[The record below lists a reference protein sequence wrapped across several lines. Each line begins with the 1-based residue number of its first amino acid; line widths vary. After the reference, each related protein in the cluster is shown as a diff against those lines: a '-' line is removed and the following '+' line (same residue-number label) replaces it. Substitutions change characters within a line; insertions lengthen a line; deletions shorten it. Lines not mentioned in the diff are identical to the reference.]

1 MEDAQ
6 RLPLSKLVLTGERH
20 YTRNDDIRQ
29 SILALGEPG
38 TFMTQDVNI
47 IQTQIEQRLPWIKQ
61 VSVRK
66 QWPDE
71 LKIHLV
77 EYVPIAR
84 WNDQHMVD
92 AEGNTFS
99 VPPDRTSKQVLPML
113 YGPEGSANEVLQ
125 GYREMGQMLA
135 KDRFTLKEAAM
146 TARRSWQLTLNNDIK
161 LNLGRGDTMKRLA
174 RFVEL
179 YPVLQQQAQTDGKR
193 ISYVD
198 LRYDSGAAV
207 GWAPLPPEESTQ
219 QQIRHRQNNNDQG
232 DGQKT
237 GSRLG
242 DWYREGCRFSRGS
255 SARRYGQ
262 YHWRGQ
268 LPSRGMDK
276 GGVNDLESVVKCV
289 QRAIDQAELMADC
302 QISSV
307 YLALSGKHIS
317 CQNEIGMVPISEEEV
332 TQEDVENVVHTAK
345 SVRVRDEH
353 RVLHVIPQEYAID
366 YQEGIKNPVGLS
378 GVRMQAKV
386 HLITCHNDMAK
397 NIVKAVERCGLKVD
411 QLIFAGLASS
421 YSVLTEDERE
431 LGVCVV
437 DIGGGTM
444 DIAVYTGGA
453 LRHTKVIPYAGNVV
467 TSDIAYAFGTPPSDA
482 EAIKVRHGCAL
493 GSIVG
498 KDESVEVPSVGGRP
512 PRSLQRQTLAE
523 VIEPRYTELLNLVN
537 EEILQ
542 LQEKLRQQG
551 VKHHL
556 AAGIVLTGGAAQIEG
571 LAACA
576 QRVFHTQVR
585 IGAPLN
591 ITGLTDYAQEPYYST
606 AVGLLHYGKESHL
619 NGEAEVEKRVT
630 ASVGSWIKRLNS
642 WLRKEF

>member
-1 MEDAQ
+1 MSQAALNTRNSEEEVSSRRNNGTRLAGILFLLTVLTTVLVSGWVVLGWMEDAQ

-135 KDRFTLKEAAM
+135 KDRFTLKD
-146 TARRSWQLTLNNDIK
+146 DIK

-219 QQIRHRQNNNDQG
+219 QQNQ
-232 DGQKT
+232 
-237 GSRLG
+237 
-242 DWYREGCRFSRGS
+242 
-255 SARRYGQ
+255 A
-262 YHWRGQ
+262 
-268 LPSRGMDK
+268 
-276 GGVNDLESVVKCV
+276 
-289 QRAIDQAELMADC
+289 QAE
-302 QISSV
+302 
-307 YLALSGKHIS
+307 
-317 CQNEIGMVPISEEEV
+317 
-332 TQEDVENVVHTAK
+332 
-345 SVRVRDEH
+345 
-353 RVLHVIPQEYAID
+353 
-366 YQEGIKNPVGLS
+366 
-378 GVRMQAKV
+378 
-386 HLITCHNDMAK
+386 
-397 NIVKAVERCGLKVD
+397 
-411 QLIFAGLASS
+411 
-421 YSVLTEDERE
+421 
-431 LGVCVV
+431 
-437 DIGGGTM
+437 
-444 DIAVYTGGA
+444 
-453 LRHTKVIPYAGNVV
+453 
-467 TSDIAYAFGTPPSDA
+467 
-482 EAIKVRHGCAL
+482 
-493 GSIVG
+493 
-498 KDESVEVPSVGGRP
+498 
-512 PRSLQRQTLAE
+512 
-523 VIEPRYTELLNLVN
+523 
-537 EEILQ
+537 
-542 LQEKLRQQG
+542 QQ
-551 VKHHL
+551 
-556 AAGIVLTGGAAQIEG
+556 
-571 LAACA
+571 
-576 QRVFHTQVR
+576 
-585 IGAPLN
+585 
-591 ITGLTDYAQEPYYST
+591 
-606 AVGLLHYGKESHL
+606 
-619 NGEAEVEKRVT
+619 
-630 ASVGSWIKRLNS
+630 
-642 WLRKEF
+642 

>member
-1 MEDAQ
+1 MTISGS
-6 RLPLSKLVLTGERH
+6 RS
-20 YTRNDDIRQ
+20 
-29 SILALGEPG
+29 SALGEPG
-38 TFMTQDVNI
+38 TFYDPVDVNI

-219 QQIRHRQNNNDQG
+219 QQKIRHRQNNNDQG

-237 GSRLG
+237 GSRTG

-268 LPSRGMDK
+268 LP
-276 GGVNDLESVVKCV
+276 V
-289 QRAIDQAELMADC
+289 AW
-302 QISSV
+302 
-307 YLALSGKHIS
+307 
-317 CQNEIGMVPISEEEV
+317 
-332 TQEDVENVVHTAK
+332 
-345 SVRVRDEH
+345 
-353 RVLHVIPQEYAID
+353 
-366 YQEGIKNPVGLS
+366 
-378 GVRMQAKV
+378 
-386 HLITCHNDMAK
+386 
-397 NIVKAVERCGLKVD
+397 
-411 QLIFAGLASS
+411 
-421 YSVLTEDERE
+421 
-431 LGVCVV
+431 
-437 DIGGGTM
+437 
-444 DIAVYTGGA
+444 
-453 LRHTKVIPYAGNVV
+453 
-467 TSDIAYAFGTPPSDA
+467 
-482 EAIKVRHGCAL
+482 
-493 GSIVG
+493 
-498 KDESVEVPSVGGRP
+498 
-512 PRSLQRQTLAE
+512 
-523 VIEPRYTELLNLVN
+523 
-537 EEILQ
+537 
-542 LQEKLRQQG
+542 
-551 VKHHL
+551 
-556 AAGIVLTGGAAQIEG
+556 
-571 LAACA
+571 
-576 QRVFHTQVR
+576 
-585 IGAPLN
+585 
-591 ITGLTDYAQEPYYST
+591 
-606 AVGLLHYGKESHL
+606 YG
-619 NGEAEVEKRVT
+619 
-630 ASVGSWIKRLNS
+630 
-642 WLRKEF
+642 